1 MKFDTNS
8 YFYFIQSL
16 IVASQKVWVEIVNFN
31 IPQPEKMS
39 NPMSQDVELYLAN
52 LPPNIIK
59 VCTGHTNSMYRS
71 YK

>member
-8 YFYFIQSL
+8 YFYFIHLSL

-31 IPQPEKMS
+31 IPQPENMS

-59 VCTGHTNSMYRS
+59 VCTGHTNSILKY
-71 YK
+71 